1 MNGVY
6 QNPKYYEIAFSF
18 RDIVGEVDVFEDVIR
33 KYSLIPVSKMF
44 ELGCGPAPHLE
55 ELARR
60 GYEYLGLDLNLEMLA
75 YAETKAQAINA
86 SARFHQADMTDFKT
100 AEDVDFAFVLLG
112 SLQARNTAEL
122 VSHFDS
128 VGRALKSGG
137 LYLLDWCIN
146 FAPNTEESESWEMA
160 KGPANVK
167 TTYQTKLIHPVEQV
181 IEETLTLDI
190 DDAGAKKVIVEKW
203 VRREIYPQEF
213 LMFIANRI
221 DFEFIGWW
229 NDWDLTQ
236 PLDGAREINRPIT
249 VLRRL

>member
-1 MNGVY
+1 M
-6 QNPKYYEIAFSF
+6 
-18 RDIVGEVDVFEDVIR
+18 GEVDVFEDVIR
-33 KYSLIPVSKMF
+33 TYSLIPVSKVF

-60 GYEYLGLDLNLEMLA
+60 DYEYLGLDLSPDMLA
-75 YAETKAQAINA
+75 YAETKAQAIKA
-86 SARFHQADMTDFKT
+86 SARFHQADMTDFELT
-100 AEDVDFAFVLLG
+100 EQVDFAFVLLG

-128 VGRALKSGG
+128 VGRVLKSGG

-146 FAPNTEESESWEMA
+146 FTPNTEVSESWEMA
-160 KGPANVK
+160 KGPVKVK
-167 TTYQTKLIHPVEQV
+167 TTFQTKLIHPVEQV
-181 IEETLTLDI
+181 TEETLTLEISDGVVQ
-190 DDAGAKKVIVEKW
+190 DVIRESW

-213 LMFIANRI
+213 LMFMANRI

-236 PLDGAREINRPIT
+236 TLDGVREINRPIT